1 MKTRLL
7 FFLLWVPCMV
17 FAQNPYAQFGCK
29 VTELTTKL
37 DTSYQ
42 IIYNPDPTAEIHK
55 IGFDFKNKKVDFY
68 GTDNTIVKIL
78 FIPPDIFLHWISP
91 DPKAKDYPG
100 WSPYN
105 FVEGN
110 PVENT
115 DPDGG
120 SIKPASQSSEDDFFD
135 ALSTFTGGDIDQV
148 NKLFGIKTVQERFDN
163 GGLQPVLTVDA
174 SKRNVNRFLNQINKK
189 VTAGII
195 SEEQAKQAVAVYN
208 MLAST
213 KITEVSI
220 IANSQLQIHQLTPA
234 ELNQSGGNIG
244 IVLVTRNSTLNQIP
258 DALDPPSVQNAIG
271 NANLQGSAGTGDYG
285 FFKNTPDASIGYPQ
299 SQASQALTGQLL
311 IDARGT
317 SNVQNSGIG
326 QVTQQQVD
334 QTVLQSIQQTESTID
349 QGITPAITGSSY

>member
-1 MKTRLL
+1 MKNK
-7 FFLLWVPCMV
+7 FFIFLLLIPYMV
-17 FAQNPYAQFGCK
+17 SAQNPYAQFGCK
-29 VTELTTKL
+29 VTELTVQV

-42 IIYNPDPTAEIHK
+42 IIYNSDPTAEIHK

-110 PVENT
+110 PINNI

-120 SIKPASQSSEDDFFD
+120 SIKPATQLAEDNFYD
-135 ALSTFTGGDIDQV
+135 ALSTFTGGDIDQAD
-148 NKLFGIKTVQERFDN
+148 KLFGIKTVQERFDN

-174 SKRNVNRFLNQINKK
+174 SKKNVNRFINQISKK
-189 VTAGII
+189 VTAGEITV
-195 SEEQAKQAVAVYN
+195 EQAKQAVSVYN

-213 KITEVSI
+213 KITELGI
-220 IANSQLQIHQLTPA
+220 IANAQLQVHQLTPA
-234 ELNQSGGNIG
+234 DVNKSGGNIG
-244 IVLVTRNSTLNQIP
+244 IATVTNNSILKQIP

-271 NANLQGSAGTGDYG
+271 NANLQGSVGVGDYG
-285 FFKNTPDASIGYPQ
+285 FFKNMPDASIGYPS
-299 SQASQALTGQLL
+299 SQASQDLTGQLL

-317 SNVQNSGIG
+317 SNVLKSGIG
-326 QVTQQQVD
+326 QVTQQQVN

-349 QGITPAITGSSY
+349 QGSATAIPEPGN